1 MATDHPNR
9 SWRRRL
15 ATEAEALGP
24 HAVAAWLMLHHS
36 TSHVALAKRIRT
48 ETGCYA
54 DSNRLSAWQA
64 GRRAVP
70 EPVLALMRR
79 EILSALLGDAGE
91 AVARI
96 LSAPAI
102 AGATKSARSRS
113 LSAASPAD
121 VLAAQPPTRQA
132 F

>member
-1 MATDHPNR
+1 MTAHPNR

-15 ATEAEALGP
+15 ALEAEALGP
-24 HAVAAWLMLHHS
+24 DAVAAWHELHHS
-36 TSHVALAKRIRT
+36 TSHVALAERIRA
-48 ETGCYA
+48 ETGCYV
-54 DSNRLSAWQA
+54 DSNRLSAWLA

-91 AVARI
+91 AVARV

-102 AGATKSARSRS
+102 AGARLSARSRS
-113 LSAASPAD
+113 LSAASPD
-121 VLAAQPPTRQA
+121 HVLSAQPPTRQA